1 MMDPRDHT
9 DLRLNRKPEQVNA
22 NPLTD
27 ELVRGK
33 SYLTIL
39 QT

>member
-1 MMDPRDHT
+1 MMDPRDHV
-9 DLRLNRKPEQVNA
+9 DLRLDWKSEQVNA
-22 NPLTD
+22 NPFTD
-27 ELVRGK
+27 ELACGK